1 MSSIENK
8 KILSGSYAELIHRL
22 ETIIDSSSDGIWVCD
37 GQGIVVTI
45 NKASERLNGIQAEDV
60 IGFDVKSLLERN
72 VFDKYVTTLVLE
84 TGNRETILQHVNK
97 TNKLLL
103 LTATPTL
110 DAEGNIQL
118 VVVNERDM
126 TELDKLQKQYEQSQK
141 VNEKYREELTDLSLL
156 ELERH
161 TIIADSNKMQ
171 QILQMALKL
180 SHLGAT
186 NILITGASGTGKGL
200 LAKFIHKNSIRKKNP
215 FIEINCAALPENLL
229 EAELFGY
236 ERGAFTGA
244 SEKGKAGL
252 FELAQGGTLFLDEI
266 GDMSINLQTKLL
278 KYLDDKQFRR
288 VGGTKVIQVECI
300 TIAATNR
307 DLLERVRQNLFRE
320 DLYYRLSSFA
330 LEISPLCN
338 RIEDIPGLVRF
349 YLEQYNQKYKT
360 TKTIGSVA
368 MCSLQN
374 YTFPGNTRE
383 LKNILENAVV
393 LSDEDGIDS
402 YILATIDKSPPD
414 QLSLKLG
421 GVENQPIDLTS
432 TLNQV
437 ERQLLLRAK
446 KDCRTTRQIAEYLN
460 ISQPSVVR
468 KLKKHGL

>member
-1 MSSIENK
+1 MNSIK
-8 KILSGSYAELIHRL
+8 KNIIPTGSYVELIHRL

-37 GQGIVVTI
+37 GQGIVITI

-60 IGFDVKSLLERN
+60 VGFDVKSLLEKN
-72 VFDKYVTTLVLE
+72 IFDKSVTTLVLE
-84 TGNRETILQHVNK
+84 TGNRETILQHVSK
-97 TNKLLL
+97 TNRLLL

-110 DAEGNIQL
+110 DAEGHIQL

-126 TELDKLQKQYEQSQK
+126 TELDKLQKQYEQSLK

-171 QILQMALKL
+171 QILQMSLKL

-200 LAKFIHKNSIRKKNP
+200 LAKVIHKNSTRNKNP

-244 SEKGKAGL
+244 SDKGKAGL

-266 GDMSINLQTKLL
+266 GDMPINLQTKLL
-278 KYLDDKQFRR
+278 KYLDDKKFRR

-307 DLLERVRQNLFRE
+307 NLIERVKQNLFRE
-320 DLYYRLSSFA
+320 DLYYRLSSFT
-330 LEISPLCN
+330 LDIPSLCD
-338 RIEDIPGLVRF
+338 RTEDIQGLVRF
-349 YLEQYNQKYKT
+349 YLEKYNKKYNTSK
-360 TKTIGSVA
+360 IVGSTA
-368 MCSLQN
+368 MFSLQH
-374 YTFPGNTRE
+374 YSFPGNTRE

-393 LSDEDGIDS
+393 LSDENGIDS
-402 YILATIDKSPPD
+402 YILDTIDKSHSEQLFLEPD
-414 QLSLKLG
+414 
-421 GVENQPIDLTS
+421 GVDDQPIDLTS
-432 TLNQV
+432 ALNQV
-437 ERQLLLRAK
+437 ERRLLLKAK
-446 KDCRTTRQIAEYLN
+446 NNCRTTRQMAGHLN

>member
-1 MSSIENK
+1 MKNIENRM
-8 KILSGSYAELIHRL
+8 ILSGSNAELIHRL

-37 GQGIVVTI
+37 GKGIVVTI
-45 NKASERLNGIQAEDV
+45 NKASERLNGIQAEEV
-60 IGFDVKSLLERN
+60 IGFDVKSLLEKN
-72 VFDKYVTTLVLE
+72 VFDKSVTTLVLE
-84 TGNRETILQHVNK
+84 TGDRETILQHVNK
-97 TNKLLL
+97 TDRLLL
-103 LTATPTL
+103 LTATPTF
-110 DAEGNIQL
+110 DDEGNIQL

-126 TELDKLQKQYEQSQK
+126 TELDKLQKQYKQSQK
-141 VNEKYREELTDLSLL
+141 VNEKYREKLTGLSLL

-171 QILQMALKL
+171 QILQMSLKL

-200 LAKFIHKNSIRKKNP
+200 LAKVIHKNSTRKNNP
-215 FIEINCAALPENLL
+215 FIELNCAALPENLL

-236 ERGAFTGA
+236 EKGAFTGA

-288 VGGTKVIQVECI
+288 VGGTKIIQVECI

-307 DLLERVRQNLFRE
+307 DLLERVRKNLFRE
-320 DLYYRLSSFA
+320 DLYYRLSSFT
-330 LEISPLCN
+330 LDIPSLCD
-338 RIEDIPGLVRF
+338 RIDDIPGLVRF
-349 YLEQYNQKYKT
+349 YLEKYNKKYDTMKMV
-360 TKTIGSVA
+360 GSTA
-368 MCSLQN
+368 MSSLQN
-374 YTFPGNTRE
+374 YSFPGNIRE

-393 LSDEDGIDS
+393 LSDDDGIDG
-402 YILATIDKSPPD
+402 YILAAVDGNPSGE
-414 QLSLKLG
+414 LSSDPEG
-421 GVENQPIDLTS
+421 GGTRPTDLT
-432 TLNQV
+432 TALNQV

-446 KDCRTTRQIAEYLN
+446 KNCRTTRQIAEYLN

-468 KLKKHGL
+468 KLKKYDL